1 MGLPAATV
9 LPSPERLTPM
19 HNMFR
24 LAFFLKP
31 YRKQS
36 IAALLLLMAVVAM
49 DLSIP
54 RLIQRIIDKGIHQHN
69 QDVVIHT
76 GFLMLGIS
84 VLSVLFAVG
93 NNILSV
99 KVGECVARDLRE
111 ALFLKIQSFSFGNID
126 RLKTGKLMVRLSS
139 DVTAVQ
145 RVAQV
150 SLRIG
155 TRAPL
160 LMIGSLILMIRTSS
174 TLALTMLPLLF
185 VTSLIIVFFVVKMEP
200 LYHAVQQ
207 QLDRLNSVLQENIAG
222 IRLIKA
228 FVRDDFEF
236 DRFDKANQA
245 FTSESIRVM
254 KFMASMTPVLIL
266 CVNAGMVL
274 VIWVGGIDA
283 IRGELS
289 IGQVVAFTNYLLTTM
304 APLIFMAMLSNVWAS
319 GLASAKRVNEILD
332 IVPDIQE
339 YSGENRM
346 PLHAPGRVVMKDVSF
361 RYERGCDAL
370 VLEGVNLVAEPGKTL
385 AILGATGAGKSTLVN
400 LIPRF
405 YDVSSGC
412 ITIDGMDI
420 REVTED
426 SLLSKIAIVPQE
438 TVLFSGTISDN
449 IRYGVPDATQEEVIE
464 AATMA
469 LAHSFISE
477 LPDGYETRVEERG
490 VNLSGGQKQRIAI
503 ARALL
508 ALPDILILDDSTS
521 AVDIDTETR
530 IQEALNRQSR
540 RCTLLLVAQRVS
552 TVLKADNI
560 IVLDKGRVVGEG
572 NHGELMQSS
581 AVYREIYES
590 QLGGE
595 TSFEGADEHSAAGR
609 LP

>member
-1 MGLPAATV
+1 
-9 LPSPERLTPM
+9 M
-19 HNMFR
+19 HNIFS

-36 IAALLLLMAVVAM
+36 IAALLLLTAVVAM
-49 DLSIP
+49 DLTIP
-54 RLIQRIIDKGIHQHN
+54 RLIQRIIDEGIHQHN
-69 QDVVIHT
+69 QDVVIQT

-99 KVGECVARDLRE
+99 KVGESVARDLRE
-111 ALFLKIQSFSFGNID
+111 ALFLKIQGFSFGNID
-126 RLKTGKLMVRLSS
+126 RLKTGQLMVRLSS

-185 VTSLIIVFFVVKMEP
+185 VTSVIIVFFVAKMEP
-200 LYHAVQQ
+200 LFRAVQQ
-207 QLDRLNSVLQENIAG
+207 QLDRLNTVLQENIAG

-236 DRFDKANQA
+236 ARFDTANQA
-245 FTSESIRVM
+245 FTGESIRVM
-254 KFMASMTPVLIL
+254 KFMAGMTPALIL

-274 VIWVGGIDA
+274 VIWLGGLDA

-339 YSGENRM
+339 YTGVNTM
-346 PLHAPGRVVMKDVSF
+346 PPHSPGRIVLENVSF
-361 RYERGCDAL
+361 RYERACDAL
-370 VLEGVNLVAEPGKTL
+370 VLEGINLVVEPGKTL

-405 YDVSSGC
+405 YDVSSGR
-412 ITIDGMDI
+412 ITIDGIDI
-420 REVTED
+420 REVTQD
-426 SLLSKIAIVPQE
+426 SLLRGIAIVPQE

-449 IRYGVPDATQEEVIE
+449 IRYGVPDATPEQVIE
-464 AATMA
+464 AAIMA
-469 LAHSFISE
+469 QAHDFITD
-477 LPDGYETRVEERG
+477 LLDGYDTRVEERG

-508 ALPDILILDDSTS
+508 ASPEILILDDSTS

-530 IQEALNRQSR
+530 IQEALNTQSR
-540 RCTLLLVAQRVS
+540 KCTLLLVAQRVS
-552 TVLKADNI
+552 TVLKADKI

-572 NHGELMQSS
+572 NHAELMQKS

-595 TSFEGADEHSAAGR
+595 TSEDDTDKKSVAAGR
-609 LP
+609 QP

>member
-1 MGLPAATV
+1 MYHIF
-9 LPSPERLTPM
+9 S
-19 HNMFR
+19 

-54 RLIQRIIDKGIHQHN
+54 RLIQRIIDQGIHQHN

-99 KVGECVARDLRE
+99 QVGECVARDLRE

-185 VTSLIIVFFVVKMEP
+185 VTSVIIVFFVLKMEP
-200 LYHAVQQ
+200 LFHAVQQ

-236 DRFDKANQA
+236 ARFDKANQA
-245 FTSESIRVM
+245 FTGESIHVM

-274 VIWVGGIDA
+274 VIWVGGLDA

-319 GLASAKRVNEILD
+319 GLASARRVNEILD

-339 YSGENRM
+339 FTGENTM
-346 PLHAPGRVVMKDVSF
+346 PLHASGRIVVENVSF
-361 RYERGCDAL
+361 CYERGCDSL
-370 VLEGVNLVAEPGKTL
+370 VLEGINLVAEPGKTL

-405 YDVSSGC
+405 YDVSSGR
-412 ITIDGMDI
+412 ITLDGIDI

-426 SLLSKIAIVPQE
+426 LLLSKIAIVPQE
-438 TVLFSGTISDN
+438 TVLFSGTISEN
-449 IRYGVPDATQEEVIE
+449 IRYGVPGATLEEVME
-464 AATMA
+464 AAKMA
-469 LAHSFISE
+469 QAHDFIAD
-477 LPDGYETRVEERG
+477 LPDGYDTRVEERG
-490 VNLSGGQKQRIAI
+490 ANLSGGQKQRIAI

-508 ALPDILILDDSTS
+508 ASPEILILDDSTS

-530 IQEALNRQSR
+530 IQDALNTPNR

-552 TVLKADNI
+552 TVLKADTI

-572 NHGELMQSS
+572 NHAELMQSS

-590 QLGGE
+590 QLGDE
-595 TSFEGADEHSAAGR
+595 TPAAGR
-609 LP
+609 QP